1 MMLEGLVT
9 GIEPSG
15 STLPGSV
22 PPLDR
27 WSPPLSGDLDLTIGA
42 DGRWWH
48 EGAIISRPRLVRL
61 LATILRRETDGDYYL
76 VTPVEKW
83 RIRVEDRPLL
93 VVDADCSLEQG
104 RPCWRMTTQFGDV
117 LQLGDK
123 HSLALSETPSGEWI
137 PEVAVRFGLA
147 ARVNRNVYYRLVEQ
161 AETRDTSDG
170 LELGLFSE
178 GIWQPLGRLERESP

>member
-15 STLPGSV
+15 ASLPGSV
-22 PPLDR
+22 PPVDR

-48 EGAIISRPRLVRL
+48 EGAILSRPRLVRL
-61 LATILRRETDGDYYL
+61 LATILRREDDGEYYL

-93 VVDADCSLEQG
+93 VVDAECSHERE

-117 LQLGDK
+117 LALGSE
-123 HSLALSETPSGEWI
+123 HRLVLSATPEGAWV

-147 ARVNRNVYYRLVEQ
+147 ARVHRNVYYRLIEQ
-161 AETRDTSDG
+161 AETREVDAG
-170 LELGLFSE
+170 LELGLVSD
-178 GIWQPLGRLERESP
+178 GVWQPLGRLDREPS